1 MSNIALKVFWSNEPM
16 PLNRKI
22 DRAAINVPFGV
33 LITHPTCLIK
43 SVNGKVGDVVLNA
56 ADVGADAAGS
66 AEAVQQNLNT
76 EVDTLNSQLDSLSS
90 QTTQVQT
97 LAQSNE
103 LKIGTKADQA
113 DLDIANQ
120 QVEQNRLAILTK
132 ADIQALAQ
140 LALLVD
146 TKADQSYVNQQIANL
161 VGSAPEALNTI
172 YELAAEIQNDQ
183 SLIDSLNQ
191 SVANRI
197 RFDIATQ
204 ALTEIQKDNART
216 NIGAEKLGTAQQLVS
231 QITVASIGAATAA
244 QGAKADTALQSAD
257 VAPVALSGLFS
268 SLGGQNKL
276 FDVVFNTYALG
287 TNAAITATD
296 TLGQMLGKL
305 QAQINNSN
313 SSGFNWVNATAISGF
328 SFRSGVGTHSPQPLK
343 FAIKDG
349 LLWMSG
355 SVFATSLNTAFD
367 IFALTNSN
375 YQLEQPTTTYTVT
388 LSYFPAFYVKT
399 GDFPAESQIDFKLT
413 KQGSTLR
420 LLPTSSLS
428 TSSGVFLIVFK
439 TMCIGRL
446 VS

>member
-33 LITHPTCLIK
+33 MITHPTGLIK

-56 ADVGADAAGS
+56 ADVGADVAGL
-66 AEAVQQNLNT
+66 AETVQQNLNT
-76 EVDTLNSQLDSLSS
+76 EVNTLNIQLDSLSS
-90 QTTQVQT
+90 QTIQIQT
-97 LAQSNE
+97 LAQTNE
-103 LKIGTKADQA
+103 LKISTKADQA
-113 DLDIANQ
+113 DLETTQQ

-172 YELAAEIQNDQ
+172 YELAAAIQNDQ

-191 SVANRI
+191 SVANRV

-216 NIGAEKLGTAQQLVS
+216 NIGAEKLGTAQQLVG
-231 QITVASIGAATAA
+231 QITTASIGAATAA

-268 SLGGQNKL
+268 SLGGQNKI
-276 FDVVFNTYALG
+276 FDVVFSAYAVGSNT
-287 TNAAITATD
+287 AISVAD

-305 QAQINNSN
+305 QAQH
-313 SSGFNWVNATAISGF
+313 GVWVLLTRNADYTAHANVTAIDVYAKIVSGLIYVYF
-328 SFRSGVGTHSPQPLK
+328 V
-343 FAIKDG
+343 A
-349 LLWMSG
+349 
-355 SVFATSLNTAFD
+355 SVSSIANGD
-367 IFALTNSN
+367 IFLTLTNTNFIPKALSGISGGFINMSISVGGATVDGSGQRISMDVLANDATGIGQTTRFRIYNGALTS
-375 YQLEQPTTTYTVT
+375 TRKVWT
-388 LSYFPAFYVKT
+388 LP
-399 GDFPAESQIDFKLT
+399 I
-413 KQGSTLR
+413 
-420 LLPTSSLS
+420 
-428 TSSGVFLIVFK
+428 
-439 TMCIGRL
+439 CIGAI
-446 VS
+446 

>member
-1 MSNIALKVFWSNEPM
+1 MSNIGLKVFWSNEPM

-33 LITHPTCLIK
+33 MITHPTGLIK
-43 SVNGKVGDVVLNA
+43 SVNGKVGNVVLNA

-76 EVDTLNSQLDSLSS
+76 EVNTLNIQLDSLSS
-90 QTTQVQT
+90 QTTQVQA
-97 LAQSNE
+97 LAQTNE
-103 LKIGTKADQA
+103 LKIGTKADQV
-113 DLDIANQ
+113 DLETTNQ

-140 LALLVD
+140 LVLLVD

-172 YELAAEIQNDQ
+172 YELAAAIQNDQ

-191 SVANRI
+191 SVANRV
-197 RFDIATQ
+197 RFDITTQ

-231 QITVASIGAATAA
+231 QITATSIGAATAA
-244 QGAKADTALQSAD
+244 QGAKADTSLQSAD

-268 SLGGQNKL
+268 SLGGQNKI
-276 FDVVFNTYALG
+276 FDVIFNNYVLG
-287 TNAAITATD
+287 SNTAISVID

-305 QAQINNSN
+305 QAQIDAQK
-313 SSGFNWVNATAISGF
+313 FNWINANAIGGYIAA
-328 SFRSGVGTHSPQPLK
+328 SGVTAHSNTPLK

-349 LLWMSG
+349 LLWVSG
-355 SVFATSLNTAFD
+355 AIKITQANANAPFLRIENPNYRLKV
-367 IFALTNSN
+367 ALGADVG
-375 YQLEQPTTTYTVT
+375 YITVT
-388 LSYFPAFYVKT
+388 HIAD
-399 GDFPAESQIDFKLT
+399 GDFLTTNQIPVRIVSNNT
-413 KQGSTLR
+413 GGQQGIWLYAQANITPQSYGNTLIFQPSAIGQ
-420 LLPTSSLS
+420 LLN
-428 TSSGVFLIVFK
+428 
-439 TMCIGRL
+439 
-446 VS
+446 

>member
-313 SSGFNWVNATAISGF
+313 SSGFNWVNATGISGF
-328 SFRSGVGTHSPQPLK
+328 SFRSGVSTNVTQPLK

-355 SVFATSLNTAFD
+355 SVYASTLNTGVE
-367 IFALTNSN
+367 IFSLTNSN

-399 GDFPAESQIDFKLT
+399 GDYIESQIDFKLT

>member
-1 MSNIALKVFWSNEPM
+1 MSNIGLKVFWSNEPM

-33 LITHPTCLIK
+33 MITHPTGLIK

-355 SVFATSLNTAFD
+355 SVYASTLNTGVE
-367 IFALTNSN
+367 IFSLTNSN

-399 GDFPAESQIDFKLT
+399 GDYIESQIDFKLT

>member
-355 SVFATSLNTAFD
+355 SVYANSLNTAFE

-399 GDFPAESQIDFKLT
+399 GDYIESQIDFKLT